1 MLVPGII
8 FAVCILMLPKGKYH
22 FYKNLFLVKQA
33 ALKKLEVTLKSLSN
47 FPDVTGWLA
56 GDRWDNTEADVIS
69 PKLHLLQV
77 LLTRLWLRGWQYTW
91 EASDITTEVWC
102 VERLR
107 DE

>member
-47 FPDVTGWLA
+47 FPDVTG
-56 GDRWDNTEADVIS
+56 
-69 PKLHLLQV
+69 
-77 LLTRLWLRGWQYTW
+77 
-91 EASDITTEVWC
+91 
-102 VERLR
+102 
-107 DE
+107 